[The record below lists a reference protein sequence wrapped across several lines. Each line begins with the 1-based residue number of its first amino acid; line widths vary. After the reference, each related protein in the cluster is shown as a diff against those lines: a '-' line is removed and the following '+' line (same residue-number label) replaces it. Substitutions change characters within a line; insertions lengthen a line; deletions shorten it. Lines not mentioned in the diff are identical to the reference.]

1 MGVSF
6 VCPNCSKLVDP
17 ISSNAT
23 MSGATKRWQHKDCAI
38 EPPRKEPPGPPPV
51 ERRRKP
57 RRV

>member
-38 EPPRKEPPGPPPV
+38 EPPRKEPPG

-57 RRV
+57 RRA